1 MIEPEKD
8 SVAHHRVLAGY
19 AREASSLTEAFEAI
33 SCETLYAPVRSYL
46 PTDRVNM
53 LDIGAGTGRDAA
65 WFTGQGHRVLAVEPV
80 SEFRAAG
87 RARHSSPS
95 INWLADSLPKLSGV
109 LARDE
114 CFDFIL
120 LIGVWHH
127 LEKQS
132 RQAAIGTLARLL
144 EKNGFIIFSL
154 RHGPGSA
161 SRPAFKVSPSEL
173 VASAT
178 YFGFKKL
185 FETNAGSIQSGN
197 RAAGVT
203 WTWMVFQ
210 KA

>member
-1 MIEPEKD
+1 MIESEKD
-8 SVAHHRVLAGY
+8 SVAHDRVLAGY

-46 PTDRVNM
+46 PADRVNM

-65 WFTGQGHRVLAVEPV
+65 WFAGQGHRVLAVEPV
-80 SEFRAAG
+80 SEFRVAG
-87 RARHSSPS
+87 LARHSSPS
-95 INWLADSLPKLSGV
+95 IHWLDDTLPALSNV

-120 LIGVWHH
+120 LNAVWHH
-127 LEKQS
+127 LEQTS
-132 RQAAIGTLARLL
+132 RQTALGTLARLL
-144 EKNGFIIFSL
+144 KKGGFIVFSL

-173 VASAT
+173 AASAAF
-178 YFGFKKL
+178 FGIKKL
-185 FETNAGSIQSGN
+185 FQTKAGSLQSGN
-197 RAAGVT
+197 RAVGVT

-210 KA
+210 KV